1 MILKY
6 VANIQFIL
14 NINSIHKMYDIKFL
28 GDLDTT
34 YDNDG
39 SFQDANGGADDF
51 STENKGNFL

>member
-1 MILKY
+1 
-6 VANIQFIL
+6 
-14 NINSIHKMYDIKFL
+14 MYDIKFI

-39 SFQDANGGADDF
+39 SFQDANGGGADDF

>member
-1 MILKY
+1 MYL
-6 VANIQFIL
+6 ANIKFIL
-14 NINSIHKMYDIKFL
+14 NINSIHKMYDVKFL

-51 STENKGNFL
+51 STENKGNIL